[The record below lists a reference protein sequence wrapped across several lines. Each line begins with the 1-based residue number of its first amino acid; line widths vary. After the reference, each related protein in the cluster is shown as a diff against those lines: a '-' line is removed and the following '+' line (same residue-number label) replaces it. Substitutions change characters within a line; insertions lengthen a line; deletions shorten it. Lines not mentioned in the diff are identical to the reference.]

1 MGEHGEGAI
10 DTPRPKLK
18 QDLIISRQEEDGV
31 EYYVVK
37 DPNSGRFFRLKEKEH
52 YIATLFDST
61 RTLEQVAQAFAEK
74 YGINVTPE
82 SIQAFYD
89 KLDAIGLIEKDG
101 HPQKPAEPTLYQR
114 RALLQKILF
123 VKIRAF
129 DPDRF
134 LEQTLPCVRW
144 LYSRIMMPFYV
155 GLVFLAFLIFLANRA
170 DLNRQIADI
179 HTGSIPLIY
188 VIIIAV
194 TILHELTHG
203 YACKLYGGKVNEMGI
218 LLQYFFVLFYTNI
231 SDAYLFP
238 DKRKRMA
245 VTMVGLISQV
255 IVWAIAVLIW
265 RVMAPETIFSR
276 ISLIIVTLSAIGIF
290 FNCNPLLKLDA
301 YYYFVDRWG
310 IPNLRARAFGYWKQR
325 LFRLISKDQISP
337 QYPGREIRIYV
348 WYGLA
353 SIIYSSGLFGY
364 LIYKLTGYL
373 FDKVGVI
380 AVALLYIVML
390 YMIFEAAKK
399 AGFWKV
405 IMSERGSI
413 MKPRNWL
420 IVLVTVAGLFLLSAI
435 VKIDLKISQDCLIY
449 PIEQLTI
456 RSGESGVVE
465 LVLDRGSGEKSV
477 QRINLTSDMNVFS
490 IDPVVNEGEMIKQG
504 DLVARITSSQSESQL
519 AESRANLD
527 RAKYQLE
534 LLRKGPRPEE
544 IDQTEDLIQQ
554 VMMKLDK
561 SNADLARSIELAA
574 KGMIPKEKLEGDRT
588 ANEVLKSELSFYQRQ
603 KRLLKQGARPEE
615 ISIAEA
621 DIRAIEAIISRLEN
635 QLEANRIRSPI
646 NGVITAV
653 KTGSDIITVSRTDT
667 MRVRIPVPEKEIGP
681 VAPGQV
687 VKLKVRG
694 YPGETFDGRVTRI
707 SGQTETGADMNAG
720 ASQIQPVFV
729 ITAEAANIEGLMKS
743 GMTGRAKIYCGKQPI
758 YKVLLWR
765 VVRWF
770 RVEFWSWF

>member
-1 MGEHGEGAI
+1 
-10 DTPRPKLK
+10 
-18 QDLIISRQEEDGV
+18 
-31 EYYVVK
+31 
-37 DPNSGRFFRLKEKEH
+37 
-52 YIATLFDST
+52 
-61 RTLEQVAQAFAEK
+61 
-74 YGINVTPE
+74 
-82 SIQAFYD
+82 
-89 KLDAIGLIEKDG
+89 
-101 HPQKPAEPTLYQR
+101 
-114 RALLQKILF
+114 
-123 VKIRAF
+123 
-129 DPDRF
+129 
-134 LEQTLPCVRW
+134 
-144 LYSRIMMPFYV
+144 
-155 GLVFLAFLIFLANRA
+155 
-170 DLNRQIADI
+170 
-179 HTGSIPLIY
+179 
-188 VIIIAV
+188 
-194 TILHELTHG
+194 
-203 YACKLYGGKVNEMGI
+203 
-218 LLQYFFVLFYTNI
+218 
-231 SDAYLFP
+231 
-238 DKRKRMA
+238 
-245 VTMVGLISQV
+245 
-255 IVWAIAVLIW
+255 
-265 RVMAPETIFSR
+265 
-276 ISLIIVTLSAIGIF
+276 
-290 FNCNPLLKLDA
+290 
-301 YYYFVDRWG
+301 
-310 IPNLRARAFGYWKQR
+310 
-325 LFRLISKDQISP
+325 
-337 QYPGREIRIYV
+337 
-348 WYGLA
+348 
-353 SIIYSSGLFGY
+353 
-364 LIYKLTGYL
+364 
-373 FDKVGVI
+373 
-380 AVALLYIVML
+380 
-390 YMIFEAAKK
+390 MIFEAAKK